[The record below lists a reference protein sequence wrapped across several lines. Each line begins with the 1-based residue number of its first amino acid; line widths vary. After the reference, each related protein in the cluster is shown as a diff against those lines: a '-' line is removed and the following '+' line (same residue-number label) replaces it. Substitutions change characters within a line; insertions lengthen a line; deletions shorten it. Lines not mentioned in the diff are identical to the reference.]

1 MVCPFVSNVS
11 YFKLLLCSEENQ
23 FSGESF
29 NAVSECQALDPNL
42 THIILVQF

>member
-1 MVCPFVSNVS
+1 MVWPFVSNIS
-11 YFKLLLCSEENQ
+11 HFKLLLRSEENK
-23 FSGESF
+23 FPGESF